1 MTENKYK
8 KEIAILL
15 EKIEQP
21 DAICIG
27 AAAIGKFIGVIA
39 LLICVGLLFCYPLL
53 AIIVG
58 GSSGYNS
65 YDDGYDSIYD
75 DGDYDDY
82 RYDRDSDYADGV
94 DDAMDELGW

>member
-27 AAAIGKFIGVIA
+27 VAAIGKFIGVIA

-58 GSSGYNS
+58 AVVAT
-65 YDDGYDSIYD
+65 IHMMM
-75 DGDYDDY
+75 
-82 RYDRDSDYADGV
+82 
-94 DDAMDELGW
+94 AMIQFMMMAIMMITDMTGIQTMLMV